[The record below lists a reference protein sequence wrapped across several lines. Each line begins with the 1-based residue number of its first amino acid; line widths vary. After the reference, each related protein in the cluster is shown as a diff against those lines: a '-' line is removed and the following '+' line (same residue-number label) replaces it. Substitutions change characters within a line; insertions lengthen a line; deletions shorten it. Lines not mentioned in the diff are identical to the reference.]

1 MRGGGGSGSVL
12 RAVLGGFAAPD
23 PVLPPPV
30 IPGDAGRAVRGAHPS
45 VPSDCV
51 SINVNLLPCRL
62 FCPWR
67 CGAEGGPLPTPT
79 PSILPSSLPPFRR
92 GLRSAG
98 RAVRCGPSPPHSAPG
113 AAAARSGE
121 RGWKGEGGVG
131 VGVPLRVPGLR
142 ERWSQSPAL
151 GGGVCPED
159 GAPCGHEP
167 PGALRRGAGMLGA
180 MRHAAVTAA
189 AVGSSRVV
197 RTSARPA
204 MLRPQSPPGAPL
216 PRPEDGGGSG

>member
-30 IPGDAGRAVRGAHPS
+30 IPGDAGGWAVRGAHPS

-79 PSILPSSLPPFRR
+79 PSILPPSLPPPPFRR

-151 GGGVCPED
+151 GGGFVPRMGPRAGTNRPER
-159 GAPCGHEP
+159 C
-167 PGALRRGAGMLGA
+167 
-180 MRHAAVTAA
+180 AA
-189 AVGSSRVV
+189 ALGCSEQCG
-197 RTSARPA
+197 T
-204 MLRPQSPPGAPL
+204 LR
-216 PRPEDGGGSG
+216 